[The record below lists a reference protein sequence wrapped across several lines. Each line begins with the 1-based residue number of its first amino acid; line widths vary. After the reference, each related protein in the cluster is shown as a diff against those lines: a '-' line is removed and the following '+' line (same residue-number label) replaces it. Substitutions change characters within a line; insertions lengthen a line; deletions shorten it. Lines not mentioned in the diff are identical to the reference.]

1 VKVRPCG
8 DVGVLV
14 ELDRLDDALGL
25 ASQVAELD
33 LEGVVDLV
41 PATRTL
47 LVRFDPAATTL
58 EAISRRVRALDP
70 TAGDPPD
77 AGEIE
82 IPVTYDGEDLHQVAE
97 LTGLAPREVVAAHT
111 GQAWTVAFAGF
122 APGFGY
128 LAGEDDRLHVPRR
141 SEPRSAVPVG
151 AVALAD
157 NFSGVYPRRS
167 PGGWQ
172 LIGRTDLAMWDLE
185 RDPPALLEPGTTV
198 RFVEVRSQAVSEE
211 RS

>member
-1 VKVRPCG
+1 VKVLPCG

-25 ASQVAELD
+25 AAQVAELD
-33 LEGVVDLV
+33 LDGVVDLV
-41 PATRTL
+41 PATRTV

-58 EAISRRVRALDP
+58 EEVARRVRALDP
-70 TAGDPPD
+70 AAGAAPD
-77 AGEIE
+77 AGEVE
-82 IPVTYDGEDLHQVAE
+82 IPVTYDGADLAEVAE

-111 GQAWTVAFAGF
+111 GQTWTVAFAGF

-128 LAGEDDRLHVPRR
+128 LVGEDDRLHVPRR
-141 SEPRSAVPVG
+141 PEPRSAVPVG
-151 AVALAD
+151 AVGLAD
-157 NFSGVYPRRS
+157 TFSGVYPRRS

-198 RFVEVRSQAVSEE
+198 RFVEVGREP
-211 RS
+211 RRT